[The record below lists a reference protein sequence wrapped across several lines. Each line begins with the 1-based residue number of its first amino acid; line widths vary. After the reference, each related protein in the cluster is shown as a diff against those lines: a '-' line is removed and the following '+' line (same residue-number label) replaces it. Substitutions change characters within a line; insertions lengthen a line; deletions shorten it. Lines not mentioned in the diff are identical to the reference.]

1 MKNNNNASFF
11 YSVEGIIFLIG
22 CAFLIVDIILYTLL
36 GASIP
41 EFKEGFLPMI
51 VTDLLSGRLAGISIG
66 LELGLTRFLVV
77 LISVTFKLAY
87 LFVLYPLIIYFYEH
101 LIELKLIGKVIS
113 STKETAEKHLSKIE
127 RWGLPGI
134 ALFVWIPLF
143 STGSLVGAIIGRLS
157 GMRTILVIC
166 VVVLAMASSAI
177 S

>member
-51 VTDLLSGRLAGISIG
+51 VTDLLGGRLAGISIG

-77 LISVTFKLAY
+77 LISVTFNLAY
-87 LFVLYPLIIYFYEH
+87 LFVL
-101 LIELKLIGKVIS
+101 
-113 STKETAEKHLSKIE
+113 
-127 RWGLPGI
+127 
-134 ALFVWIPLF
+134 
-143 STGSLVGAIIGRLS
+143 
-157 GMRTILVIC
+157 
-166 VVVLAMASSAI
+166 
-177 S
+177 